1 MKKKILFGL
10 LLFILFVAAS
20 CNNPR
25 DIKEML
31 QEKGY
36 KNISVTKVDSLKWF
50 DDKISDKEYQFYKV
64 EMKIDSII
72 KSIPNKFDYA
82 YEEKVDRD
90 IQPLAAACYSLIQ
103 DVTSTKTR
111 EFCDYDGKEQKHVGM
126 LYHVKMVVL
135 GKKDEYVVRTD
146 KNVTKILYIE
156 PSERPD
162 YNILFRNGLFGT
174 LQDR

>member
-1 MKKKILFGL
+1 MKKKILFSL
-10 LLFILFVAAS
+10 LLSLVFAVTS
-20 CNNPR
+20 CNKPR

-36 KNISVTKVDSLKWF
+36 KSIYITKVDSLKWF
-50 DDKISDKEYQFYKV
+50 NDKVSDKEFQFYKI

-82 YEEKVDRD
+82 YEEKIDRD

-103 DVTSTKTR
+103 DVTSTKIK
-111 EFCDYDGKEQKHVGM
+111 EFSENKGKEPKHIGM
-126 LYHVKMVVL
+126 LFHVRMAVL
-135 GKKDEYVVRTD
+135 GKTDSYVVGTD

-162 YNILFRNGLFGT
+162 YYILFRNGLFGT
-174 LQDR
+174 LR

>member
-10 LLFILFVAAS
+10 LLFILFVATS

-36 KNISVTKVDSLKWF
+36 KSISVTKVDSLKWL

-72 KSIPNKFDYA
+72 KSIPDKFDYV

-103 DVTSTKTR
+103 DVTSTKIR
-111 EFCDYDGKEQKHVGM
+111 EFCDNDGKEPKHVGM
-126 LYHVKMVVL
+126 LFHVKMVVL
-135 GKKDEYVVRTD
+135 GKKDDYVVRTD

-156 PSERPD
+156 PAERPD

-174 LQDR
+174 LQAL

>member
-1 MKKKILFGL
+1 MKKNVLYGFMLSI
-10 LLFILFVAAS
+10 IFVATS

-111 EFCDYDGKEQKHVGM
+111 EFCDNEGKEQKHVG
-126 LYHVKMVVL
+126 
-135 GKKDEYVVRTD
+135 RTD

>member
-10 LLFILFVAAS
+10 LLSILFVATS
-20 CNNPR
+20 CNNSR

-36 KNISVTKVDSLKWF
+36 KSISVTKVDSLKWF
-50 DDKISDKEYQFYKV
+50 DEKISDKEYQFYRV

-82 YEEKVDRD
+82 YEEKVDRA

-111 EFCDYDGKEQKHVGM
+111 GFCDYDGKEQKHVGM
-126 LYHVKMVVL
+126 LFHVKMVVL

-146 KNVTKILYIE
+146 KNVTKILYRE